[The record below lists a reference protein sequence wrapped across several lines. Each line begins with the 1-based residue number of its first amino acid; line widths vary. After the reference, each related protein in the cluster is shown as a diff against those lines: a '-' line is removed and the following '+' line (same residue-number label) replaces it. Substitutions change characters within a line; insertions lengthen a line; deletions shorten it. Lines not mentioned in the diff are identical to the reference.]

1 MAFFLRAAVAFAGA
15 AVLLVT
21 RAALAALAS

>member
-1 MAFFLRAAVAFAGA
+1 MAFFLRAAVAFVRSAM
-15 AVLLVT
+15 LLVV